1 MSFTLLAA
9 GTLEQVR
16 RQVRHAVNF
25 GTDSSQLDELRD
37 YLLDQLKSWPTN
49 PRLGYDGGLLIE
61 AAGHRDGESGY
72 LTLKIRPVPIPQE
85 GTDVRPRDH

>member
-9 GTLEQVR
+9 GTIEQVR

-25 GTDSSQLDELRD
+25 GVDSSQLDELRE
-37 YLLDQLKSWPTN
+37 YLLAQLEHWPASHQ
-49 PRLGYDGGLLIE
+49 PGYDNGLMVE
-61 AAGHRDGESGY
+61 ASGHQDKLNGY
-72 LTLKIRPVPIPQE
+72 LTLKIRPLQIPQE